1 LALDT
6 TAGAIALLT
15 AISYF
20 VSLSWGVRGHFR
32 LAGRMELG
40 MRLTTILTLAAF
52 AWFLFDR
59 FEAARGR
66 GTIPAAADIAG
77 TILTIANLVL
87 FWWAVR
93 VTRTRRLTLAFSTD
107 EPDFLN
113 TAGPYAWVRHPFYIS
128 YVTFWLA
135 TALESPG
142 WAHWIVPV
150 GMAGLYARAARME
163 EAKFASSRLAAQ
175 YEAYKKKAGMI
186 VPTTLMPTRELVIRP
201 ADPG

>member
-1 LALDT
+1 LALGT
-6 TAGAIALLT
+6 TAGAIAVITALT
-15 AISYF
+15 YF

-32 LAGRMELG
+32 QAGTMEPG
-40 MRLTTILTLAAF
+40 MRLTTVLTLAAF
-52 AWFLFDR
+52 AWFLFGR

-66 GTIPAAADIAG
+66 GSVTTAANIAG
-77 TILTIANLVL
+77 TVLTIGNLVL

-93 VTRTRRLTLAFSTD
+93 VTRTRRLSLAFSKD

-113 TAGPYAWVRHPFYIS
+113 TDGPYAWVRHPFYTS

-150 GMAGLYARAARME
+150 CMAGLYARAARME
-163 EAKFASSRLAAQ
+163 EAKFASSGLAAD
-175 YEAYKKKAGMI
+175 YEAYKKSTGMI
-186 VPTTLMPTRELVIRP
+186 LPTIRMPTRELAVWP